1 MCASDASFAD
11 NSLDRKSSQGFAIKL
26 FGRLVAWRA
35 NKQDMVTTSSTE
47 AELLALSQTTKEAIY
62 MSRLL
67 IALRLE
73 IDKPLTIEC
82 DNRQTIR
89 LLVEQSARL
98 QTILRHVDI
107 HSHWLRQEVQR
118 GSIHI
123 KWQETKQMMAD
134 GLTKALR
141 RQPFNHFIDL
151 IGIENLYEKL
161 EAIRKEDELSSEQSN
176 ISTIA
181 FVTDSVTWDAREI
194 RSAMFEDIY

>member
-1 MCASDASFAD
+1 
-11 NSLDRKSSQGFAIKL
+11 
-26 FGRLVAWRA
+26 
-35 NKQDMVTTSSTE
+35 MVTTSSTE

-123 KWQETKQMMAD
+123 KWQETKQMIAD

-141 RQPFNHFIDL
+141 R
-151 IGIENLYEKL
+151 
-161 EAIRKEDELSSEQSN
+161 
-176 ISTIA
+176 
-181 FVTDSVTWDAREI
+181 
-194 RSAMFEDIY
+194 